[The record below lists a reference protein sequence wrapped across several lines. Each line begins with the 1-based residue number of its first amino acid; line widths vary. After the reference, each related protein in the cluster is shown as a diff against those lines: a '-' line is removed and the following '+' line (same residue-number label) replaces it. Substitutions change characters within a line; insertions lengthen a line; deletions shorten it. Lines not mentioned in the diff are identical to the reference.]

1 MDMGFILLIMK
12 GYTSSYQ
19 IWNYVSKNPNS
30 NIKSMAYNNV
40 NKRIL
45 SLHKKGY
52 LEEIKAEQY
61 NLHGRKDYK
70 VTIDSME
77 QLIPYLLLQSKMD
90 DFKAIAEYV
99 LKSGL
104 DDQLFRSMLANKITD
119 ILIAADNYCRF
130 VHVEL
135 QIPSKDIR
143 QIKIINT
150 KKPVMAALPI
160 SSQKK
165 KH

>member
-1 MDMGFILLIMK
+1 MHKKAASAENSPKALA
-12 GYTSSYQ
+12 Y
-19 IWNYVSKNPNS
+19 KN
-30 NIKSMAYNNV
+30 I
-40 NKRIL
+40 NKRTVNL
-45 SLHKKGY
+45 FRAGY
-52 LEEIKAEQY
+52 LEEIKIDLV
-61 NLHGRKDYK
+61 NMHGRKDYK
-70 VTIDSME
+70 VTIDGME

-104 DDQLFRSMLANKITD
+104 DDQLFRSILANKIND

-135 QIPSKDIR
+135 QIPSKDVR
-143 QIKIINT
+143 QIKIIDT
-150 KKPVMAALPI
+150 KKPLMAALPI